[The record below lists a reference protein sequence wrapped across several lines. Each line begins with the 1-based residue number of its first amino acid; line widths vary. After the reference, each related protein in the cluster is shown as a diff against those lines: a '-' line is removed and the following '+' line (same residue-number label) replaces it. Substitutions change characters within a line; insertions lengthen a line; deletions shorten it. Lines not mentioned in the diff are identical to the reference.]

1 MAKRSAK
8 QLELTFRCWGGA
20 RKGAGRKPARRGQR
34 RARHRRRPKL
44 TRRNPVHVTLKV
56 GRDIGNLRAKKRR
69 QVIRRAFAEAGRCVD
84 ARIVD
89 WSIQK
94 NHLHLV
100 VEADATR
107 ALSRLM
113 QGFGIRVAKGLNRL
127 LGRTGSVFVER
138 YHARVLQTPAEIRNA
153 RAYVL
158 NNYRRHA
165 ATRGHVIASGWVDP
179 CSSWVWFDGWRDLD
193 AEHRA
198 IARKARAG
206 PPLAMPARGYLLR
219 TGWRRRGLV
228 RVDEVPGRRR

>member
-165 ATRGHVIASGWVDP
+165 AVSGRRPVDDWVDP
-179 CSSWVWFDGWRDLD
+179 FSSWAWFDGWRDLT
-193 AEHRA
+193 RA
-198 IARKARAG
+198 HHALVRQAHAG
-206 PPLAMPARGYLLR
+206 PKPISDAKGWLLR
-219 TGWRRRGLV
+219 VGWRRRGLV
-228 RVDEVPGRRR
+228 RVDEVPCAG